1 MAGRLVAVRAPD
13 SFYNYQDLDRK
24 ADNYELAV
32 LLTAAVPLADHYM
45 QVEADV
51 LMKKGFMKTLQSF
64 VASKEQQK
72 EPWHMISLSQDGH
85 QRKIWRSTS
94 LFAFAGILTIFPDVP
109 PDSLVWD
116 FIDTINNQSAPK
128 ACVIASLATK
138 VKRADVLLQYHK
150 AEALIEH
157 VGDVSSLEGKVQRIH
172 DDYFKKHSLISS
184 LFDNPAADIYTA
196 DAMGA
201 SSQLQATYGS
211 SGIST
216 GQPNVKVG
224 TLTVK
229 YLDDMVG
236 HGQAVLELVFKS
248 PTTVQM
254 INLRMGGSDLPS
266 HEDSERQLEGCV
278 VELQNL
284 SRAELNGQRG
294 LCLGAI
300 LGCKEGRA
308 GTKAGRRLARIVSIT
323 RPPATSDRIG
333 VRLDDGREVS
343 VPRAKA
349 RAIIGFREV
358 DGKGIGVIALSAIP
372 AGGLL
377 LRERP
382 ALCIG
387 SKAPRPPAALRKAG
401 AKAARLSYPIGCAF
415 EPLGMHLSSSS
426 SIPIG
431 DGQNEIKM
439 PAILELCFLA
449 ADRDPPEEKTLE
461 GVLATNALPR
471 GAKSEETVLC
481 LLASRFNHSCSPNA
495 EYLWVEESQVE
506 EVRAVRA
513 VQPGEELC
521 VNYFGDAE
529 QLRAGFR
536 FECRC
541 SVCVAASPE
550 SDRQRQRLTRL
561 SQEILSCRNAP
572 ERGLRMAEEMLEIMG
587 KEGISA
593 PRSVAQVCNDGFELA
608 LLAGDGQEV
617 QYWAHL
623 SYEAHRLGW
632 GEAYEMTRRMRH
644 YAQHPPTLS
653 RGEGPHQSARGTG
666 RPVPAEENRSPNMK
680 ALNLSEKADPSAR
693 NRTSISALSR
703 Y

>member
-1 MAGRLVAVRAPD
+1 MAAECPCTDTVQAGRFLAVRAPD

-85 QRKIWRSTS
+85 RRKIWRSTS

-248 PTTVQM
+248 PTTA
-254 INLRMGGSDLPS
+254 
-266 HEDSERQLEGCV
+266 GCV

-294 LCLGAI
+294 LCLGA
-300 LGCKEGRA
+300 
-308 GTKAGRRLARIVSIT
+308 
-323 RPPATSDRIG
+323 PPATPGRIG

-343 VPRAKA
+343 VPGAKA

-387 SKAPRPPAALRKAG
+387 SKAPRPPAALRKA
-401 AKAARLSYPIGCAF
+401 
-415 EPLGMHLSSSS
+415 
-426 SIPIG
+426 
-431 DGQNEIKM
+431 
-439 PAILELCFLA
+439 ILELCDA
-449 ADRDPPEEKTLE
+449 YADRPEEKTLE

-521 VNYFGDAE
+521 VNYFGDAVKLPRTARQE

-561 SQEILSCRNAP
+561 SREILSCRNAP

-653 RGEGPHQSARGTG
+653 RGEGPHQSARGTSTS

-680 ALNLSEKADPSAR
+680 AVNLSEKADPSAR
-693 NRTSISALSR
+693 TSMDSMD
-703 Y
+703 

>member
-1 MAGRLVAVRAPD
+1 VMHQVHPYQIPPQSRVYPLQKAPEARRLFGARSWEEVQSPARRSDPAQFQVVGSAHLRRWLAIGLSLRCGEQQAAMDKAVEVLKKLLAAGDASLVVVVHLSDELPEQRSRLAGLLEQELRADVEAGRLVAVRAPD

-254 INLRMGGSDLPS
+254 INLRMGGHLRPKTNKKQKV
-266 HEDSERQLEGCV
+266 EDADPDFDFVLDH
-278 VELQNL
+278 
-284 SRAELNGQRG
+284 
-294 LCLGAI
+294 
-300 LGCKEGRA
+300 
-308 GTKAGRRLARIVSIT
+308 ARIEFG
-323 RPPATSDRIG
+323 RGRHPGAPAHGAHVTYRNGRCTDYEPVVNIS
-333 VRLDDGREVS
+333 GREVFWRCPES
-343 VPRAKA
+343 RLATAVECVKVTLQEPQQKA
-349 RAIIGFREV
+349 AIIRSIRIRS
-358 DGKGIGVIALSAIP
+358 GK
-372 AGGLL
+372 
-377 LRERP
+377 
-382 ALCIG
+382 
-387 SKAPRPPAALRKAG
+387 PR
-401 AKAARLSYPIGCAF
+401 RLSELEALDAGDLNQADFMVVDLDNWQGKMVTWSISVSAAFFAGCLVFVVGCA
-415 EPLGMHLSSSS
+415 
-426 SIPIG
+426 
-431 DGQNEIKM
+431 
-439 PAILELCFLA
+439 
-449 ADRDPPEEKTLE
+449 
-461 GVLATNALPR
+461 AT
-471 GAKSEETVLC
+471 
-481 LLASRFNHSCSPNA
+481 
-495 EYLWVEESQVE
+495 
-506 EVRAVRA
+506 
-513 VQPGEELC
+513 
-521 VNYFGDAE
+521 
-529 QLRAGFR
+529 
-536 FECRC
+536 
-541 SVCVAASPE
+541 SVHVP
-550 SDRQRQRLTRL
+550 
-561 SQEILSCRNAP
+561 
-572 ERGLRMAEEMLEIMG
+572 GLR
-587 KEGISA
+587 
-593 PRSVAQVCNDGFELA
+593 RRELK
-608 LLAGDGQEV
+608 
-617 QYWAHL
+617 
-623 SYEAHRLGW
+623 
-632 GEAYEMTRRMRH
+632 RRTKVSQ
-644 YAQHPPTLS
+644 A
-653 RGEGPHQSARGTG
+653 
-666 RPVPAEENRSPNMK
+666 
-680 ALNLSEKADPSAR
+680 
-693 NRTSISALSR
+693 
-703 Y
+703 

>member
-1 MAGRLVAVRAPD
+1 MLERLQTHQKSLLPVETSAGRFLAVRAPD

-32 LLTAAVPLADHYM
+32 LLTSAVPLADHYM

-51 LMKKGFMKTLQSF
+51 LMKKGFMKTLQSY

-85 QRKIWRSTS
+85 RRKIWRSTS

-116 FIDTINNQSAPK
+116 FLDTINNQSAPK

-254 INLRMGGSDLPS
+254 INLRLGGCKLLQFSNDGSAMRSELPS
-266 HEDSERQLEGCV
+266 QELDSERQLEGCV
-278 VELQNL
+278 VELQDL

-294 LCLGAI
+294 LCLGA
-300 LGCKEGRA
+300 
-308 GTKAGRRLARIVSIT
+308 
-323 RPPATSDRIG
+323 PPATPDRIG

-387 SKAPRPPAALRKAG
+387 SKAPRPPAALRKA
-401 AKAARLSYPIGCAF
+401 
-415 EPLGMHLSSSS
+415 
-426 SIPIG
+426 
-431 DGQNEIKM
+431 
-439 PAILELCFLA
+439 ILELCDA
-449 ADRDPPEEKTLE
+449 YADRPDEKTLD

-521 VNYFGDAE
+521 VNYFGDAVKLPRPARQE

-608 LLAGDGQEV
+608 LLAGEGQEV

-632 GEAYEMTRRMRH
+632 GEDYEMTRRMRH
-644 YAQHPPTLS
+644 YAQHPPTLTG
-653 RGEGPHQSARGTG
+653 REGPHQSARGTS
-666 RPVPAEENRSPNMK
+666 RPLPGEENRSPNMK
-680 ALNLSEKADPSAR
+680 AVNLLEKAGPSAR
-693 NRTSISALSR
+693 TSSMDSMD
-703 Y
+703 